1 MTLDSADQ
9 HARTYFF
16 RLPQVTVSRAYR
28 LGPLRLLP
36 AGDLPVLV
44 ADADARKPAASG
56 PHRAVRDHVASLAAD
71 WSPDATVA
79 VRAAG
84 YDDAAPGVE
93 HGLAI
98 IRLFLRPFVRV
109 NVDIHKIGLAD
120 EVPLALRQAIVVHDD
135 GSLGVDQRRL
145 DGPFPFHIT
154 DDVIDAWERDPRL
167 TFLADALNQPE
178 TTRPLL
184 ARKAL
189 TAIRSADAAFLAR
202 DPVQK
207 VLLASIALEA
217 MLSHQDP
224 DGEYRP
230 QTFDVARRIAYLTC
244 PANHPVSGERC
255 VYLTRWT
262 SGRQLADAIHRLAE
276 AGQPWLCDP
285 FMKIAAPQQA
295 RVVTVRRATDGTET
309 EEPYKTVFDFR
320 NEAAH
325 EGRTSATDAQVS
337 DLRFRVDEIL
347 LAALSWFA
355 EHPGDDIAALDAEI
369 FAGPGV
375 AS

>member
-1 MTLDSADQ
+1 MTFGSADQ
-9 HARTYFF
+9 RARTYFF

-36 AGDLPVLV
+36 AGDLPALL
-44 ADADARKPAASG
+44 ADADARKPAVSG
-56 PHRAVRDHVASLAAD
+56 LHRALRDDVAALAAD
-71 WSPDATVA
+71 WSPDAAVA

-84 YDDAAPGVE
+84 YDDAAPVVE
-93 HGLAI
+93 HGLAV

-120 EVPLALRQAIVVHDD
+120 EVPLALRRAIVVHDD

-145 DGPFPFHIT
+145 DGPVPFHIS
-154 DDVIDAWERDPRL
+154 DGIIDAWERDPRL
-167 TFLADALNQPE
+167 AFLADALDQPE
-178 TTRPLL
+178 AARPLL

-224 DGEYRP
+224 EREYRP
-230 QTFDVARRIAYLTC
+230 QTFDIARRIAYLTC
-244 PANHPVSGERC
+244 PANHSVSGERC
-255 VYLTRWT
+255 VYLTSWT
-262 SGRQLADAIHRLAE
+262 SSKQLADAIHRLAE
-276 AGQPWLCDP
+276 TGQPWLCSP
-285 FMKIAAPQQA
+285 FMKIAAPRQA
-295 RVVTVRRATDGTET
+295 RVVTLRRAPDGKET
-309 EEPYKTVFDFR
+309 EERYETVFDRR
-320 NEAAH
+320 NEAAQ
-325 EGRTSATDAQVS
+325 EGRTSATDAQVRS
-337 DLRFRVDEIL
+337 LRFRVDEIL
-347 LAALSWFA
+347 LAALSWIA
-355 EHPGDDIAALDAEI
+355 EHPGDDMAALDAEI